1 MKKLYESIL
10 DDEEEL
16 IGNSIKDSQNPFRV
30 LKYYYDEID
39 KTRSTDRQW
48 GPKWRKVV
56 DEELKR
62 IKLPKGVYYNTFTD
76 HIEFKS
82 KSGKRLFDIDFEDN
96 TIEIFTKKDACC
108 VMEDSTKDLSK
119 TFSNDE
125 RKIVRDFCKQ
135 YDFKLTD
142 PNHAYCMWLYLDK

>member
-1 MKKLYESIL
+1 MKPLYESIL
-10 DDEEEL
+10 DNEDIL
-16 IGNSIKDSQNPFRV
+16 MNDIKNHSNNPFRV

-39 KTRSTDRQW
+39 KTRPTDPQW

-56 DEELKR
+56 DEELKK
-62 IKLPKGVYYNTFTD
+62 IKLPKSVYYKTFTD
-76 HIEFKS
+76 HIKFMS
-82 KSGKRLFDIDFEDN
+82 RSGKCLFDIDFEDN

-119 TFSNDE
+119 TFSHDE
-125 RKIVRDFCKQ
+125 RRIVRDFCKK
-135 YDFKLTD
+135 YDFKSTN

>member
-1 MKKLYESIL
+1 MKTLYESIL
-10 DDEEEL
+10 DDEDVL
-16 IGNSIKDSQNPFRV
+16 IKDIKKHSNNPFRV

-39 KTRSTDRQW
+39 KTRPTDSQW

-76 HIEFKS
+76 HIEFMS
-82 KSGKRLFDIDFEDN
+82 RSGKRLFDIDFEDN

-125 RKIVRDFCKQ
+125 RKIVRDFCKK
-135 YDFKLTD
+135 YDFKPTN
-142 PNHAYCMWLYLDK
+142 PNYTMWLYLDK